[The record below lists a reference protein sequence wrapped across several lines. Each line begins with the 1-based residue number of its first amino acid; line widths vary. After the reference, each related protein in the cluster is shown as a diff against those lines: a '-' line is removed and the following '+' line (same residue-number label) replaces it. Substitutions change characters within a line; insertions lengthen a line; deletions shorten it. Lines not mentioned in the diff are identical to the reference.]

1 MTFYLH
7 SSGALNS
14 QGMFYALQSDLESG
28 CDINPGSFLNL
39 SASLYSCDLCSSGV
53 VLFPEL
59 SAGLSIN

>member
-1 MTFYLH
+1 MTFYLR

-14 QGMFYALQSDLESG
+14 QGMFYALTDLESG
-28 CDINPGSFLNL
+28 YDINPGSFLNL